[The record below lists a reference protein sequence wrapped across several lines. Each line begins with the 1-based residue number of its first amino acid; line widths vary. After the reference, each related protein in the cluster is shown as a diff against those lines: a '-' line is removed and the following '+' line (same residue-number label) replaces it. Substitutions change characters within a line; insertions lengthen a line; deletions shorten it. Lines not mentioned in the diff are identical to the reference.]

1 MSEQRSAITDA
12 LAKLLTG
19 ESDAIESGRQLTTV
33 AVNAVRPTGAF
44 RMYVPTVYHGPA
56 LDPVAALDLIA
67 GLAEADAATGWCA
80 VIASLSS
87 HVSGVLPPDVA
98 MTIFGDPNTIVCGAF
113 APSAA
118 GVTVDGGYRVTGRWS
133 WGSGSPIAQ
142 WMSGG
147 VMTDDRRFLQMIFP
161 MTDITV
167 HDTWYSNGLRG
178 TGSHDFS
185 VEDVFVPLD
194 RTVQLGATK
203 PTCNEPISLMPLFPL
218 FGSGIVAV
226 MIGIA
231 RRALR
236 ELSELAATKKP
247 AQSSK
252 TLAQSQV
259 VQIEV
264 ARAEAIIRSCY
275 AYIEDEIS
283 VAWATICNG
292 DRLGLEQRMRCRL
305 AASHAGPE
313 LCRAVDI
320 AYNAGGGS
328 SVYSKSPLQ
337 RCFRDIHTASAH
349 IMVGSRAFESIGRHR
364 LGLETDLSS
373 F

>member
-1 MSEQRSAITDA
+1 MVPQTRQLDDA
-12 LAKLLTG
+12 LLDQLVA
-19 ESDAIESGRQLTTV
+19 ESDAIESGRRLTLATV
-33 AVNAVRPTGAF
+33 EAVRPTGAF
-44 RMYVPTVYHGPA
+44 RMYVPTAYNGPA
-56 LDPVAALDLIA
+56 IDPVRAIDLIS

-87 HVSGVLPPDVA
+87 HVAGVLDPAVA
-98 MTIFGDPNTIVCGAF
+98 MEIFGDPASIACGAF
-113 APSAA
+113 APTATA
-118 GVTVDGGYRVTGRWS
+118 TVVDGGFRVTGRWS

-147 VMTDDRRFLQMIFP
+147 VMADDGRFLQMLFP
-161 MTDITV
+161 VNDITI
-167 HDTWYSNGLRG
+167 HDTWYAIGLRG
-178 TGSHDFS
+178 TGSNDFS
-185 VEDVFVPLD
+185 VDGVFVPAG
-194 RTVQLGATK
+194 RSVQLGVSRPQCT
-203 PTCNEPISLMPLFPL
+203 EPISLMPLFPL
-218 FGSGIVAV
+218 FASGVTAV

-236 ELSELAATKKP
+236 ELIALAATKKP

-259 VQIEV
+259 VQIDV

-275 AYIEDEIS
+275 AYIVHETS
-283 VAWATICNG
+283 TAWETVCNG
-292 DRLGLEQRMRCRL
+292 DRLGLEQRMRCRI

-328 SVYSKSPLQ
+328 SVYSSSPLQ

-349 IMVGSRAFESIGRHR
+349 IMVGTRGLESVGRHR
-364 LGLETDLSS
+364 LGLETDLSG

>member
-1 MSEQRSAITDA
+1 MSSERVSIHPD
-12 LAKLLTG
+12 LSDLLTR
-19 ESDAIESGRQLTTV
+19 ESDAIDSGRKLTQV
-33 AVNAVRPTGAF
+33 VVDAVKPTGAF
-44 RMYVPTVYHGPA
+44 RMYVPTAYNGPA
-56 LDPVAALDLIA
+56 IDPLSAIDLIA

-87 HVSGVLPPDVA
+87 HVAGVLDPAVA
-98 MTIFGDPNTIVCGAF
+98 MEVFGDPDSIACGAF
-113 APSAA
+113 APTARA
-118 GVTVDGGYRVTGRWS
+118 MTVHGGFRVTGRWS

-147 VMTDDRRFLQMIFP
+147 VMTDDNRFLQMLFP
-161 MTDITV
+161 MNDITL
-167 HDTWYSNGLRG
+167 HDTWYSGGLRG

-185 VEDVFVPLD
+185 VDDVFVPIG
-194 RTVQLGATK
+194 RTVQLGVSK
-203 PTCNEPISLMPLFPL
+203 PHCTETISLMPLFPL
-218 FGSGIVAV
+218 FGAGVTSV

-236 ELSELAATKKP
+236 ELIVLADTKKP

-259 VQIEV
+259 VQIDI
-264 ARAEAIIRSCY
+264 ARAEAIVRSCY
-275 AYIEDEIS
+275 AYLVHETGT
-283 VAWATICNG
+283 AWDTILRG

-320 AYNAGGGS
+320 TYNTAGGS
-328 SVYSKSPLQ
+328 SVFDSSPLL

-349 IMVGSRAFESIGRHR
+349 IMVGARAFESVGRQR